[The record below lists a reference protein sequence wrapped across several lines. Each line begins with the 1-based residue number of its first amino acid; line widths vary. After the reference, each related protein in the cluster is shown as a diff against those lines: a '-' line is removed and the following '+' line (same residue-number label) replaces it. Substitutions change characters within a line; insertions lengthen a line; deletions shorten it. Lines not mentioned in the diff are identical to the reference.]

1 MESHNKKIN
10 ILKSIISQLKCH
22 IVIYLK
28 YAIFKINYE
37 KKIMIKIKTKII
49 ATIGP
54 ATLDFKIFKKMIN
67 EGVDFIRINTSYG
80 NKKQYDL
87 ILNNLKKIRSNKKIE
102 VILDIKNL
110 KILNYAQERKIR
122 HIAISFTENLKQIKD
137 VRKALPG
144 CFVISKIETRAGVRN
159 FNKILDASDG
169 IMIARG
175 DLGHAVSLEKV
186 PPLQKDFT
194 YKSLAKGK
202 FVITATEMLLS
213 MVSNKKPTRAEVS
226 DVANAVFDNSHA
238 VMLSEETAIGKHP
251 VETVRKMHKI
261 IVEAEKWNKKN
272 KKI

>member
-1 MESHNKKIN
+1 MIN
-10 ILKSIISQLKCH
+10 FLSLIISQLK
-22 IVIYLK
+22 YD
-28 YAIFKINYE
+28 IFKMCYIKINYN
-37 KKIMIKIKTKII
+37 KNIMIKIKTKII

-54 ATLDFKIFKKMIN
+54 ATLDFKVFQKMAK
-67 EGVDFIRINTSYG
+67 EGIDFIRINTSYG
-80 NKKQYDL
+80 NEKQYDL
-87 ILNNLKKIRSNKKIE
+87 ILNNLKKVKSPKKIE

-110 KILNYAQERKIR
+110 KILNYAREKKIR

-137 VRKALPG
+137 VREALPG

-159 FNKILDASDG
+159 FNRILDASDG

-213 MVSNKKPTRAEVS
+213 MIKNKKPTRAEVS
-226 DVANAVFDNSHA
+226 DVANAVFDRSHA
-238 VMLSEETAIGKHP
+238 VMLSEETAIGEHP
-251 VETVRKMHKI
+251 SETVHKMHKI

-272 KKI
+272 KKRLF